1 MNKIINLLSFLLIIN
16 LLILGNLLLK
26 KYTHETIL
34 PISYAK
40 DVMHN
45 NDNYNLILKILKDTN
60 NDNLIKYADYIEI
73 SVTDE
78 IPNDNKNKVAF
89 TLSLPEQISFI
100 AIYDKIDNNNL
111 KFQCSINNL
120 ALVSNFYFY
129 KDFLIIEQKD
139 SNSSDNISQREFFEI
154 FYKKDNKYISVFN
167 KSIYSEELNKKEN
180 SDNLIKNIETSS
192 IDYLEGSI
200 PRILC
205 ITTITEYEGSQSS
218 EEFNEINKNTMKEIY
233 KWDDKNEKFIK
244 STSENINK

>member
-16 LLILGNLLLK
+16 LLIFGNLLVK

-40 DVMHN
+40 NVIHN

-129 KDFLIIEQKD
+129 KDFLIVEQKD

-167 KSIYSEELNKKEN
+167 KSIYSEKINKKEN
-180 SDNLIKNIETSS
+180 SDDLIKNIESSS
-192 IDYLEGSI
+192 IDYLEGYI

-218 EEFNEINKNTMKEIY
+218 EEFNEINKNTTKEIY